1 MRSPR
6 VNLFETDDT
15 GITEIMAG
23 PWKAIAVTDIP
34 AGEAVDFDASV
45 DEYCLFT
52 LAGTA
57 TVTAPDSPHKDRWE
71 FAKGSTLTLPQGG
84 RATVTAGPNGMQYLL
99 ITMTPDH

>member
-23 PWKAIAVTDIP
+23 PWKAISVKNIAAGDSVT
-34 AGEAVDFDASV
+34 FDASV

-52 LAGTA
+52 LSGTA
-57 TVTAPDSPHKDRWE
+57 TVTAPDSPQKDTWE
-71 FAKGSTLTLPQGG
+71 FEKGSTLTLPQGG
-84 RATVTAGPNGMQYLL
+84 RATVSAGAEGMQYLL
-99 ITMTPDH
+99 IEMTPDH

>member
-6 VNLFETDDT
+6 VNLFETNDT
-15 GITEIMAG
+15 GITDIMSG
-23 PWKAIAVTDIP
+23 PWKAISVKNITP
-34 AGEAVDFDASV
+34 GESIDFDASI

-52 LAGTA
+52 LAGTG

-84 RATVTAGPNGMQYLL
+84 RATVTAGSDGMQYLL
-99 ITMTPDH
+99 IAMTPAH